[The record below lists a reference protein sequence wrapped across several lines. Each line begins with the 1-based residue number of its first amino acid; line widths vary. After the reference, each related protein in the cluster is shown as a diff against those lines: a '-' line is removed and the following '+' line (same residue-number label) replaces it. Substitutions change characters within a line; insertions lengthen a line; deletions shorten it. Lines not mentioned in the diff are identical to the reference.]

1 MRELETELKLLLLK
15 EVRSK
20 FHDLILG
27 KTYFGA
33 ESDARKMYLGRI
45 QG

>member
-33 ESDARKMYLGRI
+33 EPDARKMYLGRI